1 MNSISIL
8 LFENDIKKP
17 QSIQIENLNADTD
30 DKIFEML
37 IEIFYDGIRKLYGK
51 NEKVNLEEIKYEEM
65 YTIRKYFWS
74 INFDLFYKVTDLN
87 NNIIKNYDKKKGTG
101 LYNLYFK
108 IKTSNLIYTLS
119 FDFYMEEYTK

>member
-101 LYNLYFK
+101 LYNLYF
-108 IKTSNLIYTLS
+108 
-119 FDFYMEEYTK
+119 YMEEYTK